1 MLKGLFGKKNCTHK
15 GQDYPIDEKDK
26 TVLSFDT
33 QFRVDASFF
42 LLKRFLK
49 LELRVENPSGH
60 ELRFCWTF
68 QRVLFL
74 VMKEDCCVMLVQE
87 KALQYTKW

>member
-26 TVLSFDT
+26 TVSSFDT

-42 LLKRFLK
+42 
-49 LELRVENPSGH
+49 
-60 ELRFCWTF
+60 C
-68 QRVLFL
+68 
-74 VMKEDCCVMLVQE
+74 
-87 KALQYTKW
+87 